1 MNRPDFVIVGAMKCG
16 TSTLAAQ
23 MGLQDGIF
31 MTTPKEP
38 NYFSDDAVHARGP
51 EWYSAL
57 FDAAAPGDIKGEAS
71 THYTKLPTYPRTIE
85 RMAEAVERPRIIYII
100 RNPLQRAVSHYMH
113 EWSLGGMSAGIAE
126 EAAAHPEMVDYGRY
140 GMQIAPYVER
150 FGRESVLLLSLEGMK
165 ADPAG
170 VLAEACRFVG
180 LASTP
185 VWHPEAGEQN
195 VSAERY
201 RRLPFQKLIVD
212 NPVATALRR
221 TLVPKSLRER
231 IRKARS
237 IGPKPE
243 IPEDLRRRMVEVFL
257 EDRARLAEMFPGNPA
272 LENAYVFDRRD
283 R

>member
-1 MNRPDFVIVGAMKCG
+1 MSRPDFVIVGAMKCG

-38 NYFSDDAVHARGP
+38 NYFSDDAVFAKGP
-51 EWYSAL
+51 GWYAAL
-57 FDAAAPGDIKGEAS
+57 FDAAGPGDIKGEAS
-71 THYTKLPTYPRTIE
+71 THYTKLPTYPRTLD
-85 RMAEAVERPRIIYII
+85 RMAAALGQVRILYII
-100 RNPLQRAVSHYMH
+100 RNPVARAVSHYMH
-113 EWSLGGMSAGIAE
+113 EWSMGGMSAGIAE

-140 GMQIAPYVER
+140 GMQIAPFVER
-150 FGRESVLLLSLEGMK
+150 FGRENVCLLSLEGMK

-170 VLAEACRFVG
+170 ALAEACRFVG
-180 LASTP
+180 LDAAP

-201 RRLPFQKLIVD
+201 RRLPFQRLIVD

-221 TLVPKSLRER
+221 TLVPKGLRER

-243 IPEDLRRRMVEVFL
+243 LPEALRQRMVAEFL
-257 EDRARLAEMFPGNPA
+257 EDRAHLAEMFPGNPA
-272 LENAYVFDRRD
+272 LEQAYVFHRG
-283 R
+283 